1 MMTNAE
7 LPLIRTLNAIPVS
20 QGVRQLVLLE
30 DPLGISEQPILIPPQ
45 VTPLLVLCD
54 GTRNLSEIKSALAS
68 MYGLDVTLEEIQRWL
83 EFFNDAAL
91 LDNDVF
97 HSKKAQALESYRSAQ
112 ARPMSL
118 GDEIYPRRKKPL
130 AQKLNSYLEHAQG
143 TDNEGQIIGMIC
155 PHIDYDRGWRV
166 YADVMEESRQ
176 ALLDA
181 ELLIV
186 LGTDHV
192 DDGNALTL
200 TQQSYQTPYGV
211 MPTVSKLVERLDQQL
226 TAFDVFRGELRHQH
240 EHSIELALVWLH
252 HMRAGSPCSVLP
264 ILCGGHE
271 LLFAEDTGRELAW
284 VTVLVANLSEIIQ
297 SQKTVVIAAA
307 DLAHVGAVFG
317 GHQLPPDQRA
327 EVALADERL
336 LRRVKEVDPQGFIEE
351 ITRVQDRNNVC
362 GITPIF
368 LLLRLLSH
376 ASGKVV
382 SYELCPADQSNTS
395 WVSICGAIFK

>member
-1 MMTNAE
+1 MTHPE
-7 LPLIRTLNAIPVS
+7 YPLIRTLNAIPVS
-20 QGVRQLVLLE
+20 QGERQLVLLE
-30 DPLGISEQPILIPPQ
+30 DPLGIAEQPILIPPL

-54 GTRNLSEIKSALAS
+54 GTRNLSEIKSGLAS
-68 MYGLDVTLEEIQRWL
+68 MYGLEVTLEEIQRWL

-91 LDNDVF
+91 LDNEVF
-97 HSKKAQALESYRSAQ
+97 HSRKARALESYRSAQ

-118 GDEIYPRRKKPL
+118 GDEIYPSRKNSL
-130 AQKLNSYLEHAQG
+130 SQKLNAYLDHAQR
-143 TDNEGQIIGMIC
+143 TNKNHQISGMIC
-155 PHIDYDRGWRV
+155 PHIDYERGWRV
-166 YADVMEESRQ
+166 YSEVMEESRQ

-192 DDGNALTL
+192 DDGNAITL
-200 TQQSYQTPYGV
+200 THQSYQSPYGV
-211 MPTVSKLVERLDQQL
+211 MPTASELVDRLDQQL
-226 TAFDVFRGELRHQH
+226 TGFDAFRGELRHQH

-252 HMRAGSPCSVLP
+252 HLREGASCSVLP

-271 LLFAEDTGRELAW
+271 LFFAEDTGDELAW
-284 VTVLVANLSEIIQ
+284 VTNLVDNLSKIMK

-317 GHQLPPDQRA
+317 GPQLPPDQRTDI
-327 EVALADERL
+327 ALADERL
-336 LRRVKEVDPQGFIEE
+336 LQKVKEVDPQGFIEE

-362 GITPIF
+362 GTTPIF
-368 LLLRLLSH
+368 LLLRLLGE
-376 ASGKVV
+376 ATGKVI

-395 WVSICGAIFK
+395 WVSICGAVFS